1 MKALIA
7 LAAAALLLTGCS
19 AQPVAP
25 NSDIASLTFHQYQ
38 AIENFDDSE
47 YTQDDPTEVAR
58 FVSLLD
64 EFGVVPGVT
73 VTADQDEC
81 AGGLSSTVRVD
92 SSGGESADMFI
103 ASCGKPEP
111 PRIRAAGRTA
121 AESWLKFVAH
131 PPGPRF

>member
-1 MKALIA
+1 MKVLIA

-92 SSGGESADMFI
+92 YSGGESADMFI
-103 ASCGKPEP
+103 ASCGKPDYDRFNQQANELFTEW
-111 PRIRAAGRTA
+111 RIDVSAQ
-121 AESWLKFVAH
+121 
-131 PPGPRF
+131 

>member
-19 AQPVAP
+19 ARPVAP

-81 AGGLSSTVRVD
+81 AGGLSSTVRVSVSLKLSRVSRGSPAIRCRPVLKPCALMD
-92 SSGGESADMFI
+92 FI
-103 ASCGKPEP
+103 AWMVAAASW
-111 PRIRAAGRTA
+111 PRPA
-121 AESWLKFVAH
+121 
-131 PPGPRF
+131 

>member
-58 FVSLLD
+58 FGVCSTSSASYQVSPSL
-64 EFGVVPGVT
+64 PIRT
-73 VTADQDEC
+73 
-81 AGGLSSTVRVD
+81 
-92 SSGGESADMFI
+92 SA
-103 ASCGKPEP
+103 
-111 PRIRAAGRTA
+111 RAA
-121 AESWLKFVAH
+121 
-131 PPGPRF
+131 